1 MRNVRS
7 NNFNILYSNIKHVNK
22 ILRRNFILN
31 EDKFKLDPYWVTGF
45 IDAEG
50 CFSVIIELD
59 NISKWK
65 VRVSFEVNLHE
76 KDKDILY
83 KINSFFKRGNIYNRL
98 DKKRCVYRVSNVN
111 YIKDI
116 IIPHFTKYPL
126 ITKKGKDFL
135 LWSKVI
141 ELILNKDHLKK
152 EGFLKIL
159 SYYAAINTGK
169 SKKVLKYYPNIIS
182 REKPSTSLPE
192 NLKAQWVSGFVAG
205 DGGFSIY
212 VRSAKDYIISEK
224 VDYRFHVAQHSKD
237 IELIKL
243 LIKYFNCGQVFLRSN
258 VNTSRCDFIVQDS
271 KSLLEKVIPHF
282 DTYPLLNLK
291 QQDYLCFKEC
301 MTIIKS
307 KRHLTIQG
315 LDRIK
320 KLNLQMNSNRLK

>member
-22 ILRRNFILN
+22 ILRKNFILN
-31 EDKFKLDPYWVTGF
+31 QDKFKLDPYWVTGF

-76 KDKDILY
+76 IDKDILY
-83 KINSFFKRGNIYNRL
+83 KINYFFKRGNIYNRL

-126 ITKKGKDFL
+126 ITKKGQDFL

-141 ELILNKDHLKK
+141 ELILNKDHLRK

-169 SKKVLKYYPNIIS
+169 SKKVLKY
-182 REKPSTSLPE
+182 
-192 NLKAQWVSGFVAG
+192 
-205 DGGFSIY
+205 
-212 VRSAKDYIISEK
+212 
-224 VDYRFHVAQHSKD
+224 
-237 IELIKL
+237 
-243 LIKYFNCGQVFLRSN
+243 
-258 VNTSRCDFIVQDS
+258 
-271 KSLLEKVIPHF
+271 
-282 DTYPLLNLK
+282 
-291 QQDYLCFKEC
+291 
-301 MTIIKS
+301 
-307 KRHLTIQG
+307 
-315 LDRIK
+315 
-320 KLNLQMNSNRLK
+320 